1 MVPFGGVDDV
11 VVAASVAVEPTIGVV
26 SAAAVVVADADVVVV
41 VVVVVV
47 ADAVVV
53 VVVVVVIA
61 VVGVADCTRST
72 FLGEKF
78 FCRNNLISLSTI
90 LLE

>member
-26 SAAAVVVADADVVVV
+26 SAAAVVVADAVVVVIVVVV
-41 VVVVVV
+41 VVT
-47 ADAVVV
+47 AT
-53 VVVVVVIA
+53 
-61 VVGVADCTRST
+61 VGVVDCRGSM
-72 FLGEKF
+72 FVGEKF
-78 FCRNNLISLSTI
+78 FCRNNLISLSTV